1 MAAAANRSNTDAWR
15 LTLIG
20 DALIGDVLIGD
31 CRRGTSV
38 ACVPV
43 APPAETTDR
52 RLRLRPRFNH
62 RAAEPSGRCAPAMTR
77 TKYSSGGGT
86 VFPREGGR
94 AVSSRCSRGV
104 PLGGRGRDCSSE
116 ARVLMRLERDS
127 MCATK
132 AAVWHSGATRSWA
145 CMRTSSPPGT
155 C

>member
-52 RLRLRPRFNH
+52 RLRLRPIDVITEPRS
-62 RAAEPSGRCAPAMTR
+62 RAA
-77 TKYSSGGGT
+77 
-86 VFPREGGR
+86 
-94 AVSSRCSRGV
+94 
-104 PLGGRGRDCSSE
+104 
-116 ARVLMRLERDS
+116 
-127 MCATK
+127 
-132 AAVWHSGATRSWA
+132 AAHQ
-145 CMRTSSPPGT
+145 P
-155 C
+155 